1 MRRSDTGVVVLAIA
15 VSRVSVLQDCEI
27 SVAFGHWSELLSTC
41 LEVERP
47 RLTLLDAFSC
57 LVYVVFVVPRLRS
70 DRLEG

>member
-1 MRRSDTGVVVLAIA
+1 MIRSDTGVVVRAIA
-15 VSRVSVLQDCEI
+15 VSSILQDCEI
-27 SVAFGHWSELLSTC
+27 SVAFGHCSELLSTC

-57 LVYVVFVVPRLRS
+57 LVYVVFFVPRLRS

>member
-1 MRRSDTGVVVLAIA
+1 MRRSDTGVVVRAIA
-15 VSRVSVLQDCEI
+15 VSSVSQDCDI